1 MMRARHGATQAV
13 RQTGIVAGA
22 AQSGALNYLQTS
34 HPLAT
39 QVMTNENQ
47 ASQPFPARRVWDHLR
62 LKPYGDS
69 LLTPAVRVWLGFAW
83 VIILLMATL
92 EGLVWGLVGA
102 SIVPQDSVWLKPFA
116 GLLLFLLI
124 FAVVWIIDA
133 SLVMSERPLL
143 RARRWNPGANQ
154 GFFALVRW
162 LLGFLA
168 RLAIVALSLYVTAP
182 FLGKLIRA
190 DDIATYHQR
199 QVEQYYAERDA
210 QLAAQVAERTAQ
222 IEENHR
228 ARVEPLTRE
237 IERLTESIAR
247 ERQRRTEI
255 EAEFAPELEIL
266 RRDLA
271 ATRARVGDEILGRDG
286 RPSGRGPEAR
296 KWEANAQLLAGQLE
310 AKQSELDTRVGEI
323 DQHLNDW
330 ERALRERTELLQ
342 RLTGEHQRRI
352 DGIAAELAAQQLEPN
367 PPRLTFAARS
377 KALQALQDSPEEQ
390 GVPHF
395 ETVEGFA
402 QATLGVLFLSL
413 IALKLFE
420 PGSVRAY
427 YSETIQMQYRK
438 YLDGGLDDI
447 PGFAPLDDSG
457 HRLNPV
463 EFTRLWLAYEKDPTA
478 FFAERQAIV
487 EVREPLLRYLAERE
501 LERDRFTHRREN
513 LVDELLF
520 ARRRRE
526 RELAAFERELEMRTT
541 QLQAQL
547 ATETKALKDQRRIQ
561 LAVELQ
567 KARQDWNLRRLH
579 EEEELQRERERLDRE
594 HQQALEAIRLREQEI
609 EHVRERSQARVRQAE
624 VAEQLA
630 HQRKLAELDQR
641 RQRETQKALVTAARE
656 ELTRL
661 RALETKQRAERQTL
675 RENARKLEDEIAA
688 TRSSIAVCEVELDQR
703 RQRIAALREQLRWCR
718 SEAKTE
724 EPHRFHIWPL
734 AGRGDNHGPRDI
746 ERELKALEKSERAEA
761 EQLAKLKDEL
771 NRLERHLEATVSE
784 QREAEMRLLS
794 TEARLQF
801 HEDSLSTLLKP
812 TLVTDV

>member
-1 MMRARHGATQAV
+1 MTMESRAD
-13 RQTGIVAGA
+13 
-22 AQSGALNYLQTS
+22 
-34 HPLAT
+34 HPFT
-39 QVMTNENQ
+39 
-47 ASQPFPARRVWDHLR
+47 ARRVWDHVR

-83 VIILLMATL
+83 TIILLMATL
-92 EGLVWGLVGA
+92 EGIVWGLVGA
-102 SIVPQDSVWLKPFA
+102 SIVPQDSAWLQPFI
-116 GLLLFLLI
+116 GLLLFVLI
-124 FAVVWIIDA
+124 FSVVWIIDA
-133 SLVMSERPLL
+133 SLVMSERPMA
-143 RARRWNPGANQ
+143 RSRRWNPSANQ
-154 GFFALVRW
+154 GFMALVRW
-162 LLGFLA
+162 LFGFLA

-190 DDIATYHQR
+190 DDISSYHQR

-210 QLAAQVAERTAQ
+210 QLKARIAERTAQ
-222 IEENHR
+222 IEQNHR
-228 ARVEPLTRE
+228 ARTEPLARE
-237 IERLTESIAR
+237 VERLTESIAR
-247 ERQRRTEI
+247 ERRRRAEI
-255 EAEFAPELEIL
+255 ETEFAPELEVL

-271 ATRARVGDEILGRDG
+271 ATQARVGDEILGRDG
-286 RPSGRGPEAR
+286 RPAGRGPEAR
-296 KWEANAQLLAGQLE
+296 KWEANAQVLADQLE

-323 DQHLNDW
+323 DRRLNDW
-330 ERALRERTELLQ
+330 ERTLLERTGTLQ
-342 RLTGEHQRRI
+342 RLGEEHQKRV

-367 PPRLTFAARS
+367 PPRLTFATRS

-438 YLDGGLDDI
+438 YLEGGLDDI
-447 PGFAPLDDSG
+447 PGFAPLDAGG

-478 FFAERQAIV
+478 FFAERQALI

-501 LERDRFTHRREN
+501 LERDRFAHRREN
-513 LVDELLF
+513 LEDELLF

-526 RELAAFERELEMRTT
+526 RELAAFERELEVRTN

-547 ATETKALKDQRRIQ
+547 STETKALKDQRRIQ

-579 EEEELQRERERLDRE
+579 EEEEIRRERERLEQE

-624 VAEQLA
+624 VTEQLA
-630 HQRKLAELDQR
+630 HQRKLAEIEQR
-641 RQRETQKALVTAARE
+641 RRHENRKALVSAARE

-661 RALETKQRAERQTL
+661 RTLETKQRAERQSL
-675 RENARKLEDEIAA
+675 RENGHKLEDELTA
-688 TRSSIAVCEVELDQR
+688 TRSDIAVCEVELAELSR
-703 RQRIAALREQLRWCR
+703 RAATLREQLAWRQAEEVKAEETRKR
-718 SEAKTE
+718 SFW
-724 EPHRFHIWPL
+724 HRSGHAAEGQSL
-734 AGRGDNHGPRDI
+734 REI
-746 ERELKALEKSERAEA
+746 ERELKTVEKSERTEA
-761 EQLAKLKDEL
+761 ERLAKLKDEL
-771 NRLERHLEATVSE
+771 SLLERRLEANAGER
-784 QREAEMRLLS
+784 REAETRLAAL
-794 TEARLQF
+794 EARVQF
-801 HEDSLSTLLKP
+801 HEDSLNTLLTP
-812 TLVTDV
+812 DLTTPA

>member
-1 MMRARHGATQAV
+1 MTMESRAD
-13 RQTGIVAGA
+13 
-22 AQSGALNYLQTS
+22 
-34 HPLAT
+34 HPFT
-39 QVMTNENQ
+39 
-47 ASQPFPARRVWDHLR
+47 ARRVWDHVR

-83 VIILLMATL
+83 TIILLMATL
-92 EGLVWGLVGA
+92 EGIVWGLVGA
-102 SIVPQDSVWLKPFA
+102 SIVPQDSAWLQPFI
-116 GLLLFLLI
+116 GLLLFVLI
-124 FAVVWIIDA
+124 FSVVWIIDA
-133 SLVMSERPLL
+133 SLVMSERPMA
-143 RARRWNPGANQ
+143 RARRWNPNANQ
-154 GFFALVRW
+154 GFMALVRW
-162 LLGFLA
+162 LFGFLA

-190 DDIATYHQR
+190 DDISSYHQR

-210 QLAAQVAERTAQ
+210 QFKARIAERTAQ
-222 IEENHR
+222 IEQNHR
-228 ARVEPLTRE
+228 ARTEPLARE
-237 IERLTESIAR
+237 VERLTESIAR
-247 ERQRRTEI
+247 ERRRRAEI
-255 EAEFAPELEIL
+255 ETEFAPELEVL

-271 ATRARVGDEILGRDG
+271 ATQARVGDEILGRDG
-286 RPSGRGPEAR
+286 RPAGRGPEAR
-296 KWEANAQLLAGQLE
+296 KWEANAQVLADQLE

-323 DQHLNDW
+323 DRRLNDW
-330 ERALRERTELLQ
+330 ERTLRERTETLQ
-342 RLTGEHQRRI
+342 RLGEEHQKRV

-367 PPRLTFAARS
+367 PPRLTFATRS

-438 YLDGGLDDI
+438 YLEGGLDDI
-447 PGFAPLDDSG
+447 PGFAPLDAGG

-478 FFAERQAIV
+478 FFAERQALI

-501 LERDRFTHRREN
+501 LERDRFAHRREN
-513 LVDELLF
+513 LEDELLF

-526 RELAAFERELEMRTT
+526 RELAAFERELEVRTN

-547 ATETKALKDQRRIQ
+547 STETKALKDQRRIQ

-579 EEEELQRERERLDRE
+579 EEEEIRRERERLEQE

-624 VAEQLA
+624 VTEQLA
-630 HQRKLAELDQR
+630 HQRKLAEIEQR
-641 RQRETQKALVTAARE
+641 RRHENRKALVSAARE

-661 RALETKQRAERQTL
+661 RTLETKQRAERQSL
-675 RENARKLEDEIAA
+675 REGTRKLEDEITA
-688 TRSSIAVCEVELDQR
+688 TRSGIAVCEVELGDLSHR
-703 RQRIAALREQLRWCR
+703 AATLREQLAWRQAEEARAEETRKR
-718 SEAKTE
+718 SFWSRSARPSEGQTVRE
-724 EPHRFHIWPL
+724 
-734 AGRGDNHGPRDI
+734 I
-746 ERELKALEKSERAEA
+746 ERELKAVEKSEHAEA
-761 EQLAKLKDEL
+761 EQLARLKDEL
-771 NRLERHLEATVSE
+771 RLLERRLEAVAGER
-784 QREAEMRLLS
+784 REAEMRLAA
-794 TEARLQF
+794 TEARIQF
-801 HEDSLSTLLKP
+801 HEDSLTTLLSP
-812 TLVTDV
+812 EPMNPIVSPP

>member
-1 MMRARHGATQAV
+1 MSSEP
-13 RQTGIVAGA
+13 QTDR
-22 AQSGALNYLQTS
+22 
-34 HPLAT
+34 
-39 QVMTNENQ
+39 
-47 ASQPFPARRVWDHLR
+47 PFPMRRAWDHLR

-83 VIILLMATL
+83 TIILLMATL
-92 EGLVWGLVGA
+92 EGLVWGLVGS
-102 SIVPQDSVWLKPFA
+102 SIVPQDSAWLKPFA
-116 GLLLFLLI
+116 GLLLFVLI
-124 FAVVWIIDA
+124 FSVVWIIDA
-133 SLVMSERPLL
+133 SLVMSERPMA
-143 RARRWNPGANQ
+143 RSRRWNPGANQ

-162 LLGFLA
+162 LFGFLA

-210 QLAAQVAERTAQ
+210 QLKAQITARTAQ
-222 IEENHR
+222 IEQNHR
-228 ARVEPLTRE
+228 ARVEPLAHE

-247 ERQRRTEI
+247 ERQRRAEI
-255 EAEFAPELEIL
+255 ETEFAPELEIL

-271 ATRARVGDEILGRDG
+271 ATQARVGDEILGRDG

-296 KWEANAQLLAGQLE
+296 KWESNAQLIAGQLQ
-310 AKQSELDTRVGEI
+310 AKQSELDARVGEL
-323 DQHLNDW
+323 DRRLGEW
-330 ERALRERTELLQ
+330 EQTLRERTETLQ
-342 RLTGEHQRRI
+342 RLGEEHQRRL
-352 DGIAAELAAQQLEPN
+352 DGITAELAAQQIEPN

-377 KALQALQDSPEEQ
+377 KALQALQDSPQEQ

-413 IALKLFE
+413 LALKLFE

-438 YLDGGLDDI
+438 YLEGGLDDI
-447 PGFAPLDDSG
+447 PGFAPRDDTG
-457 HRLNPV
+457 HRLNPI

-478 FFAERQAIV
+478 FFAERKAIV

-501 LERDRFTHRREN
+501 LERDRFAHRREN

-526 RELAAFERELEMRTT
+526 RELAAFERELEMRTN

-547 ATETKALKDQRRIQ
+547 ATETKTLKDQRRIQ
-561 LAVELQ
+561 LAIELQ

-579 EEEELQRERERLDRE
+579 EEEEIRRERERLDHE

-609 EHVRERSQARVRQAE
+609 DHVRERSQARIRQAE

-630 HQRKLAELDQR
+630 HQRRLAELEQR
-641 RQRETQKALVTAARE
+641 RQRENRKALVSAARE

-661 RALETKQRAERQTL
+661 RALEAKQRAERQSL
-675 RENARKLEDEIAA
+675 RESGRKLEDELAA
-688 TRSSIAVCEVELDQR
+688 TRSGIAVSEVELGELSHR
-703 RQRIAALREQLRWCR
+703 AAALREQLAWRLAEIESGATSDS
-718 SEAKTE
+718 SETGETRKSGFWSRAKADSDGKTARE
-724 EPHRFHIWPL
+724 
-734 AGRGDNHGPRDI
+734 I
-746 ERELKALEKSERAEA
+746 ERELKSVEKSERTEA
-761 EQLAKLKDEL
+761 ERLARLKDEL
-771 NRLERHLEATVSE
+771 SALQWRLEANAGE
-784 QREAEMRLLS
+784 QREAETRLAA
-794 TEARLQF
+794 TETRLQF
-801 HEDSLSTLLKP
+801 HEDSLTTLLAP
-812 TLVTDV
+812 EPIALV

>member
-1 MMRARHGATQAV
+1 MTMESRAG
-13 RQTGIVAGA
+13 
-22 AQSGALNYLQTS
+22 
-34 HPLAT
+34 HPPP
-39 QVMTNENQ
+39 V
-47 ASQPFPARRVWDHLR
+47 RRVWDHLR

-83 VIILLMATL
+83 VIILLMASV
-92 EGLVWGLVGA
+92 EGIVWGLVGA
-102 SIVPQDSVWLKPFA
+102 SIVPQDSAWLKPLA
-116 GLLLFLLI
+116 GLLLFVLI
-124 FAVVWIIDA
+124 FSVVWIIDA
-133 SLVMSERPLL
+133 SLVMSERPMA
-143 RARRWNPGANQ
+143 RSRRWNPGANQ
-154 GFFALVRW
+154 GFLALVRW
-162 LLGFLA
+162 LFGFLA

-190 DDIATYHQR
+190 DDITTYHQR
-199 QVEQYYAERDA
+199 QVEQYYAERNA
-210 QLAAQVAERTAQ
+210 QLKAQVTERTTQ
-222 IEENHR
+222 IEQNHR
-228 ARVEPLTRE
+228 ARVEPLARE

-247 ERQRRTEI
+247 ERQRRAEI

-266 RRDLA
+266 RRDQA
-271 ATRARVGDEILGRDG
+271 AAQGRVGDEILGRDG
-286 RPSGRGPEAR
+286 RPEGRGPEAR
-296 KWEANAQLLAGQLE
+296 KWEANARLIAEQLE
-310 AKQSELDTRVGEI
+310 AKQSELDARVAELDRRLG
-323 DQHLNDW
+323 DW
-330 ERALRERTELLQ
+330 ERTLRERTETLQ
-342 RLTGEHQRRI
+342 RLGEEHQKRI

-377 KALQALQDSPEEQ
+377 KALQALQASPEEQ

-427 YSETIQMQYRK
+427 FSETIQMQYRK
-438 YLDGGLDDI
+438 YLQGGLDDI

-478 FFAERQAIV
+478 FFAERQAII

-501 LERDRFTHRREN
+501 LERDRFAHRREN
-513 LVDELLF
+513 LIDERLF
-520 ARRRRE
+520 ARQRRE

-561 LAVELQ
+561 LAIELQ

-579 EEEELQRERERLDRE
+579 EEEELRRERERLDHE

-609 EHVRERSQARVRQAE
+609 EHVRERSQARIRQAE

-630 HQRKLAELDQR
+630 HQRKLAELEQR
-641 RQRETQKALVTAARE
+641 RQRENRKALVSTARE

-661 RALETKQRAERQTL
+661 RALETKQRAERQSL
-675 RENARKLEDEIAA
+675 RESGRKLEDEITT
-688 TRSSIAVCEVELDQR
+688 TRSGIAVCEVELTELSHR
-703 RQRIAALREQLRWCR
+703 AATLREQLAWRQAEETKAEETRKR
-718 SEAKTE
+718 SFWSRSVHTSGGQSLRE
-724 EPHRFHIWPL
+724 
-734 AGRGDNHGPRDI
+734 I
-746 ERELKALEKSERAEA
+746 ERELKAVEKSERAEA

-771 NRLERHLEATVSE
+771 NLLERRLEASAGERRESE
-784 QREAEMRLLS
+784 TRLAAI
-794 TEARLQF
+794 EARIQF
-801 HEDSLSTLLKP
+801 HEDSLTTLLTP
-812 TLVTDV
+812 ESVIEI

>member
-1 MMRARHGATQAV
+1 MTMESRA
-13 RQTGIVAGA
+13 
-22 AQSGALNYLQTS
+22 S
-34 HPLAT
+34 HP
-39 QVMTNENQ
+39 
-47 ASQPFPARRVWDHLR
+47 FPVRRVWDHLR

-102 SIVPQDSVWLKPFA
+102 SIVPQDSAWLQPFA
-116 GLLLFLLI
+116 GLLLFVLI
-124 FAVVWIIDA
+124 FSVVWIIDA
-133 SLVMSERPLL
+133 SLVMSERPMA
-143 RARRWNPGANQ
+143 RSRRWNPGINQ

-162 LLGFLA
+162 LFGFLA

-190 DDIATYHQR
+190 DDIATHHQR
-199 QVEQYYAERDA
+199 QVEQYYAERDI
-210 QLAAQVAERTAQ
+210 QLKAQ
-222 IEENHR
+222 IAARTTQIEQNHR
-228 ARVEPLTRE
+228 ARVEPLARE

-247 ERQRRTEI
+247 ERQRRAEI
-255 EAEFAPELEIL
+255 EAEFAPELELL
-266 RRDLA
+266 RRDLVA
-271 ATRARVGDEILGRDG
+271 AQQRVGDEILGRDG
-286 RPSGRGPEAR
+286 RPEGRGPEAR
-296 KWEANAQLLAGQLE
+296 KWEANTQLLAGQLE
-310 AKQSELDTRVGEI
+310 AKQSELDTRVGEL
-323 DQHLNDW
+323 DQRLNDW
-330 ERALRERTELLQ
+330 ERTLRERTETLQ
-342 RLTGEHQRRI
+342 RLGAEHQGRI

-367 PPRLTFAARS
+367 PPRLTFATRS

-438 YLDGGLDDI
+438 YLEGGLDDI
-447 PGFAPLDDSG
+447 PGFAPTDG
-457 HRLNPV
+457 TEHRLNPI

-478 FFAERQAIV
+478 FFAERQAII
-487 EVREPLLRYLAERE
+487 EVREPLLHYLAERE
-501 LERDRFTHRREN
+501 LERDRFAHRREN
-513 LVDELLF
+513 LVDEVLF

-526 RELAAFERELEMRTT
+526 RELAAFERELEVRTT

-579 EEEELQRERERLDRE
+579 EEEEIRRERERLDHE

-630 HQRKLAELDQR
+630 HQRKLAELEQR
-641 RQRETQKALVTAARE
+641 RQHENRKALVSAARD

-661 RALETKQRAERQTL
+661 RALETRQRTERQSL
-675 RENARKLEDEIAA
+675 RESGRKLEDEIAT
-688 TRSSIAVCEVELDQR
+688 TRSGIAVCEVELAER
-703 RQRIAALREQLRWCR
+703 RHRASTLREQLVWRQAE
-718 SEAKTE
+718 EAKAE
-724 EPHRFHIWPL
+724 ETRKRSFWSRS
-734 AGRGDNHGPRDI
+734 GRAVEGQTVREI
-746 ERELKALEKSERAEA
+746 ERELKAVEKSERAEA
-761 EQLAKLKDEL
+761 EQLAKLKDGLGLLER
-771 NRLERHLEATVSE
+771 RLEANASE
-784 QREAEMRLLS
+784 RREAEMRLAA
-794 TEARLQF
+794 TETRLQF
-801 HEDSLSTLLKP
+801 HEDSLTTLLTP
-812 TLVTDV
+812 ESVTET

>member
-1 MMRARHGATQAV
+1 LNQDTDYRPKAAV
-13 RQTGIVAGA
+13 NDSSQTALDMTTGN
-22 AQSGALNYLQTS
+22 QSS
-34 HPLAT
+34 PP
-39 QVMTNENQ
+39 V
-47 ASQPFPARRVWDHLR
+47 PARRVWDHLR

-83 VIILLMATL
+83 TIILLMATL

-102 SIVPQDSVWLKPFA
+102 SIVPQDSAWLRPFA
-116 GLLLFLLI
+116 GLLLFVLI

-133 SLVMSERPLL
+133 SLVMSERPMA

-154 GFFALVRW
+154 GFFALLRW
-162 LLGFLA
+162 LFGFLA

-190 DDIATYHQR
+190 DDIATHHQQR
-199 QVEQYYAERDA
+199 VEQYYAERDA
-210 QLAAQVAERTAQ
+210 RLKAQIAERTAQ
-222 IEENHR
+222 IEQNYR
-228 ARVEPLTRE
+228 ARVEPLARE
-237 IERLTESIAR
+237 IERLTESISR
-247 ERQRRTEI
+247 ERQRRAEI
-255 EAEFAPELEIL
+255 EAEFAPELELL
-266 RRDLA
+266 RRDLVA
-271 ATRARVGDEILGRDG
+271 AQQRVGDEILGRDG
-286 RPSGRGPEAR
+286 RPEGRGPEAR
-296 KWEANAQLLAGQLE
+296 KWEANAQLLADQLA
-310 AKQSELDTRVGEI
+310 AKQSELDTRVGEL
-323 DQHLNDW
+323 DRRLNDW
-330 ERALRERTELLQ
+330 EQTRRERTETLQ
-342 RLTGEHQRRI
+342 RLGEEHQARI

-377 KALQALQDSPEEQ
+377 KALQALQDSPDEQ

-427 YSETIQMQYRK
+427 FSETIQMQYRK

-447 PGFAPLDDSG
+447 PGFAPTEAG

-501 LERDRFTHRREN
+501 LERDRFAHRREN
-513 LVDELLF
+513 LEDELLF

-526 RELAAFERELEMRTT
+526 RELAAFERELEMRTN

-547 ATETKALKDQRRIQ
+547 STETKALKDQRRIQ

-579 EEEELQRERERLDRE
+579 EEEEIRRERERLDHE

-609 EHVRERSQARVRQAE
+609 DHVRERSQARVRQAE

-641 RQRETQKALVTAARE
+641 RRHENRKALVSAARE

-661 RALETKQRAERQTL
+661 RTLETRQRAEHQNL
-675 RENARKLEDEIAA
+675 RESGRKLEDELTA
-688 TRSSIAVCEVELDQR
+688 TRSGLAVCEVELAELNR
-703 RQRIAALREQLRWCR
+703 RAATLREQLAWRQIEETKAEETRKR
-718 SEAKTE
+718 SFWHRSGRATE
-724 EPHRFHIWPL
+724 GQSLRE
-734 AGRGDNHGPRDI
+734 I
-746 ERELKALEKSERAEA
+746 ERELKTVEKSERAEA
-761 EQLAKLKDEL
+761 ERLVRLKDEL
-771 NRLERHLEATVSE
+771 SLLERRLEANAGER
-784 QREAEMRLLS
+784 REAETRLAAIE
-794 TEARLQF
+794 TRIQF
-801 HEDSLSTLLKP
+801 HEDSLNTLLTP
-812 TLVTDV
+812 DLLTPA